1 MAVDHAFGGVTGHSF
16 DLMALNSNAV
26 MGKDGK
32 PLPHFTPH
40 QSPCSAGVN
49 LFCQDLTRI
58 TEMSNP
64 YVFSPFRFY
73 WSSIEVFVA
82 IQDSIHDSGPGVY
95 STTVLVARVLVQ
107 VFTCLSH
114 LKSAAA
120 IHIPHR

>member
-16 DLMALNSNAV
+16 DLMALDWNAV

-40 QSPCSAGVN
+40 PSPCSVGVH

-64 YVFSPFRFY
+64 YVFPPFGLK
-73 WSSIEVFVA
+73 WSSI
-82 IQDSIHDSGPGVY
+82 
-95 STTVLVARVLVQ
+95 
-107 VFTCLSH
+107 
-114 LKSAAA
+114 
-120 IHIPHR
+120 